1 MPMDYFVW
9 AAVCQERTVV
19 IDTGFTEQVCCRRGG
34 RTYLRCPI
42 EGLSLLGIAADQVSD
57 VVLTHLHYDHAG
69 NFERFPN
76 ARFHLQEAEL
86 HYATGKYMRYP
97 RLSHSFE
104 VDDVCGL
111 VKLNYRQ
118 RVHFHGGDGEVAPG
132 ISVHYAGGHTAG
144 LQFVRVRTARGWVV
158 LASDVSHFYENF
170 EKGRPFSSAFHVG
183 QMLEGFDRL
192 RVLADSDAH
201 VVPGHDPLVMQRYAA
216 VGPGLEGIAVK
227 LHEPP
232 RA

>member
-1 MPMDYFVW
+1 MDYFVW

-97 RLSHSFE
+97 
-104 VDDVCGL
+104 
-111 VKLNYRQ
+111 
-118 RVHFHGGDGEVAPG
+118 
-132 ISVHYAGGHTAG
+132 
-144 LQFVRVRTARGWVV
+144 
-158 LASDVSHFYENF
+158 
-170 EKGRPFSSAFHVG
+170 
-183 QMLEGFDRL
+183 GFPIRSKSTMF
-192 RVLADSDAH
+192 ADW
-201 VVPGHDPLVMQRYAA
+201 
-216 VGPGLEGIAVK
+216 
-227 LHEPP
+227 
-232 RA
+232 